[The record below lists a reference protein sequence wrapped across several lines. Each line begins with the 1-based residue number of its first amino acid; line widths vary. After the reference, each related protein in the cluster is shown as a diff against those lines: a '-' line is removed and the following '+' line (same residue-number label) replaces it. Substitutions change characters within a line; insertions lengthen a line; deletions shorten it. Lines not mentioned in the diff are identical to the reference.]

1 MHYDTKDANLID
13 GLIKLRIKDLRD
25 SQQLTSDRQQERV
38 KQNIEELQELQYK
51 TRLMKQMGRF
61 N

>member
-51 TRLMKQMGRF
+51 TRLMKQIGRF